1 MEILSIIIA
10 VYNEENNIKPLINN
24 IRKAFMHTGIDY
36 EIILIDDGSVDDTVK
51 MIREFISPRITLIEL
66 KRNFGQTAA
75 LKAGVDHAGGEY
87 IATLD
92 GDLQN
97 DPEDLLHML
106 DVLRDT
112 DCDIVTGIRANR
124 QDDFFLRKIPSSVAN
139 FIVRKV
145 TRTNIQ
151 DNGCG
156 IKIFKSKILK
166 DLPLY
171 GERHRFLVSLAVLDG
186 ASVEQ
191 VVVKHHPRVH
201 GKSKYGLGRTLK
213 VVSDLILMSFLR
225 RYGQKPMYLFG
236 TAGILTS
243 MAGAIILFW
252 LLVQKFLGQ
261 DIWGR
266 PIMILGVLLMF
277 IGFQIISTGL
287 ILDMIIRKDF
297 ETNSIKP
304 YKIKRVLHAKKEIK
318 REVAVYS

>member
-1 MEILSIIIA
+1 MENLSIIIA
-10 VYNEENNIKPLINN
+10 VYNEENNIKPLIDN

-36 EIILIDDGSVDDTVK
+36 EIIFVDDGSVDKTAK
-51 MIREFISPRITLIEL
+51 MIRDLSGPGITLIEL

-75 LKAGVDHAGGEY
+75 IKAGVDYACGEY

-97 DPEDLLHML
+97 DPEDLLLML
-106 DVLRDT
+106 DMLKDT

-124 QDDFFLRKIPSSVAN
+124 QDAFMLRKIPSSIAN
-139 FIVRKV
+139 YIVRKV
-145 TRTNIQ
+145 THTNIQ

-166 DLPLY
+166 ELPLY
-171 GERHRFLVSLAVLDG
+171 GERHRFLVSLAALDG
-186 ASVEQ
+186 ASIEQ
-191 VVVKHHPRVH
+191 VIVKHHPRVH

-213 VVSDLILMSFLR
+213 VISDLILMSFLR
-225 RYGQKPMYLFG
+225 KYGQKPMYLFG

-243 MAGAIILFW
+243 MAGAIILLW

-266 PIMILGVLLMF
+266 PLMILGVLLMF

-287 ILDMIIRKDF
+287 ILDMIIRKDY
-297 ETNSIKP
+297 ETNSTKP
-304 YKIKRVLHAKKEIK
+304 YKIKRVLCARKKTR
-318 REVAVYS
+318 REVAAYH